1 MELGD
6 EVSVKIKSAIRARL
20 KELGIVWDRE
30 LPDYVM
36 VLIANKKSREQMEN
50 DLTIFLGSHTAG
62 FTAWL
67 HNVLKKLEEC
77 TTYWGLT
84 KKKEEEK
91 KSKSKRRPSDENHQE
106 TKKLKGIDFKSDDNI
121 GDATSNSGSEDAI
134 SNHLSPVRIDEG
146 VDSDVSDCSAPTLAL
161 SDMTLSLSV
170 NHSNNIEKLDTNLN
184 HTEKKTLEE
193 SSEHQSRLEKEDTAR
208 VVERPKPKEKIEIS
222 WSGESTIDPLHSSPV
237 KKNSSKVNIERNQSR
252 SKSRSRINNQ
262 QGFDQGDHVSV
273 LKRTFM
279 KENLRKEE
287 EKRPY
292 RDSRGI
298 FRRKNSEERRNGYD
312 MNSRTI
318 GKIRSEKDRNLRNRS
333 RSSDMEVDKL
343 PSLVKVTPRPV
354 RHPAM
359 QPSSNLILKA
369 VAEAQKSIA
378 TSSLPQPDDKVEKK
392 EQNRVA
398 RKAVYRKKNIPVF
411 QRENIS
417 VTLLNDRVIADKIR
431 GPRRLRPLDEIWR
444 RLVREED
451 GDSLMFENNIRKHE
465 NQLNDG
471 PEVERFT
478 ISLLSD
484 DNDSLIASDIEDACE
499 QKVSTEENYSEAEQ
513 NVEPINEPM
522 DISSTMI
529 VEENTDESDVR
540 DFHGQR
546 FDRRRLGPRVVPDA
560 DTVLSCLAPVDDY
573 ITKTIVNEN
582 VYVSAD
588 SKTDENGKV
597 IKCKFWP
604 SCEAGNDCRFY
615 HPKEYC
621 RTLPNCK
628 FGQKCLYYHPPCKFA
643 DKCLNV
649 TCPYTHT
656 PVAAPTIKAKIWAK
670 VPLAPSNGQICMYYP
685 NCKKPFCPYQH
696 SYSAATSIPC
706 KFGINCTKGTCEF
719 DHTQLAKNPY
729 KWVNQNA
736 E

>member
-1 MELGD
+1 MEFGD

-36 VLIANKKSREQMEN
+36 VLIANKKSKEQMEN

-77 TTYWGLT
+77 TTYRGFT

-106 TKKLKGIDFKSDDNI
+106 AKKLKGIDLKSDDNI
-121 GDATSNSGSEDAI
+121 VDATSDSGSEDVI

-146 VDSDVSDCSAPTLAL
+146 VDSDVSDFSAPTIAL
-161 SDMTLSLSV
+161 SDMKLNSSV
-170 NHSNNIEKLDTNLN
+170 NHANNIERLDTNQN
-184 HTEKKTLEE
+184 NTEKERMEASGE
-193 SSEHQSRLEKEDTAR
+193 SSRLDKEGAAR

-222 WSGESTIDPLHSSPV
+222 WGGENTINRLHSSPV
-237 KKNSSKVNIERNQSR
+237 RKNSSKANVERNQSR
-252 SKSRSRINNQ
+252 SKSRSRIISQ
-262 QGFDQGDHVSV
+262 HGFDQGDQASV
-273 LKRTFM
+273 MNRTYM
-279 KENLRKEE
+279 KENLRKDE

-292 RDSRGI
+292 SRDSRGI
-298 FRRKNSEERRNGYD
+298 FRRKNSEERNGYD
-312 MNSRTI
+312 MNSRVI
-318 GKIRSEKDRNLRNRS
+318 GKIRNAKDRNLRNRS
-333 RSSDMEVDKL
+333 RSRDMEVDKL

-378 TSSLPQPDDKVEKK
+378 TSSLPQPDDKVQKK
-392 EQNRVA
+392 EKNRMS
-398 RKAVYRKKNIPVF
+398 RKAIYGKKNIPVF

-417 VTLLNDRVIADKIR
+417 VTLLNDRVIADRI
-431 GPRRLRPLDEIWR
+431 
-444 RLVREED
+444 REED

-465 NQLNDG
+465 NQLSDG

-484 DNDSLIASDIEDACE
+484 DNDSLVASDFEDISE
-499 QKVSTEENYSEAEQ
+499 QKLTIEENCSEAEQ
-513 NVEPINEPM
+513 NVETICEPM
-522 DISSTMI
+522 DISSTTI
-529 VEENTDESDVR
+529 VGENTDESDLR
-540 DFHGQR
+540 DFPGQR

-656 PVAAPTIKAKIWAK
+656 PVAASTVKAKVWAK

-696 SYSAATSIPC
+696 SYSTTTGIPC
-706 KFGINCTKGTCEF
+706 KFGINCTKGACEF
-719 DHTQLAKNPY
+719 DHTQLPKNPY

>member
-134 SNHLSPVRIDEG
+134 SNHLSP
-146 VDSDVSDCSAPTLAL
+146 
-161 SDMTLSLSV
+161 DMTLSLSV

-378 TSSLPQPDDKVEKK
+378 TSSLPQPDDKETSRRSLEEICKDRRSDPFYQKMKFRNVKMLPIQEEPVSHLNGAKALNTAYRYIVQENVPQEIQK
-392 EQNRVA
+392 VVKALRDEAV
-398 RKAVYRKKNIPVF
+398 RKAK
-411 QRENIS
+411 
-417 VTLLNDRVIADKIR
+417 
-431 GPRRLRPLDEIWR
+431 
-444 RLVREED
+444 
-451 GDSLMFENNIRKHE
+451 
-465 NQLNDG
+465 
-471 PEVERFT
+471 
-478 ISLLSD
+478 
-484 DNDSLIASDIEDACE
+484 
-499 QKVSTEENYSEAEQ
+499 
-513 NVEPINEPM
+513 
-522 DISSTMI
+522 
-529 VEENTDESDVR
+529 
-540 DFHGQR
+540 
-546 FDRRRLGPRVVPDA
+546 
-560 DTVLSCLAPVDDY
+560 
-573 ITKTIVNEN
+573 
-582 VYVSAD
+582 
-588 SKTDENGKV
+588 
-597 IKCKFWP
+597 
-604 SCEAGNDCRFY
+604 
-615 HPKEYC
+615 
-621 RTLPNCK
+621 
-628 FGQKCLYYHPPCKFA
+628 
-643 DKCLNV
+643 
-649 TCPYTHT
+649 
-656 PVAAPTIKAKIWAK
+656 PTI
-670 VPLAPSNGQICMYYP
+670 LG
-685 NCKKPFCPYQH
+685 
-696 SYSAATSIPC
+696 SA
-706 KFGINCTKGTCEF
+706 
-719 DHTQLAKNPY
+719 
-729 KWVNQNA
+729 
-736 E
+736 

>member
-134 SNHLSPVRIDEG
+134 SNHLSP
-146 VDSDVSDCSAPTLAL
+146 
-161 SDMTLSLSV
+161 DMTLSLSV

-417 VTLLNDRVIADKIR
+417 VTLLNDRVIADKI
-431 GPRRLRPLDEIWR
+431 
-444 RLVREED
+444 REED